1 MHQPHTRL
9 LLSLVVAIARQFQ
22 AAGKL
27 PYMSWVFP
35 NALHNHELMST
46 AWYMPTKLSPFPPS
60 RPELEDEEDEE
71 GIKSSMNYL
80 VSLIDDL
87 VTRGIPENRIV
98 LGGFSQGH
106 ALSLL
111 VGLTSARY
119 SGRLA
124 GLVGL
129 SGYLPLMERI
139 SKLREEAGLPEKV
152 PSHMQVFV
160 ARGTRDMLVPKRYL
174 SLCSKK
180 LLDCGIEQEHL
191 VVKEYEGMG
200 HVMGG
205 VELRDLCTWLERV
218 VPPLE

>member
-1 MHQPHTRL
+1 
-9 LLSLVVAIARQFQ
+9 
-22 AAGKL
+22 
-27 PYMSWVFP
+27 MSWVIP
-35 NALHNHELMST
+35 NALHHHQLMST
-46 AWYMPTKLSPFPPS
+46 AWYMPAKLSPFPPS

-71 GIKSSMNYL
+71 GIMSSMQYL

-87 VTRGIPENRIV
+87 VAKGVPEKRIV

-106 ALSLL
+106 AMSLT
-111 VGLTSARY
+111 VGLTSAKY
-119 SGRLA
+119 SGKLA

-129 SGYLPLMERI
+129 SGYLPLSERI

-152 PSHMQVFV
+152 TGHTQVFIS
-160 ARGTRDMLVPKRYL
+160 RGTRDMLVPKRYL
-174 SLCSKK
+174 TLCINK

-205 VELRDLCTWLERV
+205 AELRDLCTWLERV